1 MFKLELKYIPSLVW
15 CLKSVIT
22 LVPEERKT
30 FSRISVPIS
39 AGKSL
44 CHPAPLEMRSWL
56 SWQCSLFPRFSTL
69 FSLQSLSSFLLPPNI
84 GLHFPFFFP
93 SNSHFISKFYTFFHS
108 FTLYFLVFHFLS
120 FPFYFQVLHFI
131 SKISHFYFQG
141 SFSLSSF
148 PPSFPNFST
157 LSLSFLLPFQDFSLH
172 FPIFPLDFQFF
183 FARESPGETL
193 GLFCTAMG
201 GGEEEFKVRHRVQDK
216 ESW

>member
-44 CHPAPLEMRSWL
+44 CHPAPLQVRGWL

-69 FSLQSLSSFLLPPNI
+69 FSLQSLLSNFLLLPNI
-84 GLHFPFFFP
+84 GLHFPFFSLLIP
-93 SNSHFISKFYTFFHS
+93 TFISKFYTFFHS

-131 SKISHFYFQG
+131 SKISHFFFPKFLFLQVFFFFFQV
-141 SFSLSSF
+141 S
-148 PPSFPNFST
+148 P
-157 LSLSFLLPFQDFSLH
+157 LH
-172 FPIFPLDFQFF
+172 FHISPLC
-183 FARESPGETL
+183 P
-193 GLFCTAMG
+193 
-201 GGEEEFKVRHRVQDK
+201 
-216 ESW
+216 